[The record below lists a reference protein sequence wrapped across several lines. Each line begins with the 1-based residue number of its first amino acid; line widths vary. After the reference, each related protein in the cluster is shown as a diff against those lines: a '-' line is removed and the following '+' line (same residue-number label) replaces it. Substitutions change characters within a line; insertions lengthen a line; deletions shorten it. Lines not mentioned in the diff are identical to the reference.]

1 MNGAT
6 NRPGRFNG
14 REGRDKLIMESI
26 ETLQFELSQIQVVK
40 KKSTFDVDSDENQSA
55 SVDKHAKVKG
65 MKSTKRNLIYR
76 QIEEEEGSGDDSDSE
91 IITKKQMKKKD
102 KMSEKP

>member
-1 MNGAT
+1 MS
-6 NRPGRFNG
+6 
-14 REGRDKLIMESI
+14 SI

-40 KKSTFDVDSDENQSA
+40 KKSTFDEDSHENQSA
-55 SVDKHAKVKG
+55 SADKNANVKG
-65 MKSTKRNLIYR
+65 MKKSTKRNLIYR

-91 IITKKQMKKKD
+91 IMTKRQMKKKD